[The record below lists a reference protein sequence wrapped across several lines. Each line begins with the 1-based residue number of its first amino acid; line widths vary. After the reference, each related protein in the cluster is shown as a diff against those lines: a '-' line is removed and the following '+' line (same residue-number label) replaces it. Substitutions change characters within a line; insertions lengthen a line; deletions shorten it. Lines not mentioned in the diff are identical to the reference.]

1 MALALTALTLLTL
14 GRLCAASNW
23 AQVSGTRDTNVVM
36 LEPTPW
42 QNRHGHAVMA
52 LDFSEEYSTST
63 GIKARIFVLGGDTS
77 VQGEQDLRA
86 YPGGGAMKND
96 VWTTTGISW
105 NVATSVLK
113 TTKWGDPLPQ
123 ITANLTW
130 LQTNSGKKPPRGVT
144 YADWIACAFAPWA
157 VNPATGCEDTSQA
170 PGSYLSDIMFS
181 PRRNF
186 VAIAFNNDVYVL
198 GGRAREHFPVPEAE
212 LRGGV
217 NPIPARNIRW
227 REYSVL
233 KNDVWKS
240 TDSGASWTLVT
251 PGCLMPQANLIHK
264 SGDSV
269 QQCETDDQCEGDSSC
284 KFDETT
290 STGFCVCNMWSP
302 REYHAVVNYTNALY
316 LSGGYAVVQLGDCG
330 VEENA
335 RKRPSGEEFACGGG
349 YRAYMNDIWMSTNG
363 QTWTLLKL
371 HASWTP
377 RGEHSMVIMKS
388 MLYILGG
395 RTGDSQNSS
404 DRDLLNDVWTS
415 SDGASWTQLTNSAPW
430 SPRAKQTVVMLPGST
445 DTTSGDDPDDVMVL
459 MYGEDEES
467 VLDDIWTWKGGSADW
482 IMDFAPETDA
492 ADYMTPMSSVAYLR
506 IILDEHVLML
516 NEVNI
521 WTITDLTSLSFD
533 MTIYL
538 RTLMP
543 ICDYIALAK
552 QVVATCTVS
561 ADDYPGKEYANL
573 QVIQGANGAA
583 TAAAAAAAAA
593 ASVPWDGCAHVGTQY
608 KDSVTGHKLWPDVK
622 GIDQVQV
629 LRYIFDDAQESICR
643 WTPSPRTGHSAVVF
657 QRKIFMLG
665 GLTAP
670 DYYANDAWYRDP
682 RRPKAQ
688 FITVPRTKSSSTV
701 FTFGSDKASCI
712 FEYHVMNIKEM
723 LVVRNWT
730 KTLGE
735 VNFISWLDGG
745 KYRFR
750 VRAVDPA
757 GNVDLSFEL
766 GRNEYV
772 WIYVPAL
779 PWALILGLS
788 SVALV
793 LMIGAFM
800 EWRKRRKRAAME
812 RYAMKR
818 MRRKLKGKKIE
829 GDANWRE
836 TYDDA
841 KDKKKGKKRKGK
853 LVGVKAAKAES
864 PNKGK
869 AAKGEK
875 DPKAASK
882 KKKAGDKD
890 EKKAKKTKT
899 AKDDKK
905 KSKKADTTNK
915 KDKKDK
921 KGKKDTP
928 KKDKKEAKDK
938 KGKKETKDKKDKKSD
953 KVRASAKPAAKSPSK
968 DAEKSKK
975 KK

>member
-1 MALALTALTLLTL
+1 MALVRSALTFLAC
-14 GRLCAASNW
+14 GRLCEASNW
-23 AQVSGTRDTNVVM
+23 AQVSGTRDTNAVM

-42 QNRHGHAVMA
+42 RNRHGHAVMA
-52 LDFSEEYSTST
+52 LDFSEEYTTST

-86 YPGGGAMKND
+86 FPGGGAMKND

-157 VNPATGCEDTSQA
+157 MHPATGCEDTSQA
-170 PGSYLSDIMFS
+170 PGSYLADIMFS

-240 TDSGASWTLVT
+240 SDSGASWTLVT
-251 PGCLMPQANLIHK
+251 PGCLMPQANLVHK
-264 SGDSV
+264 SGDST
-269 QQCETDDQCEGDSSC
+269 QQCDDQCEGDSSC
-284 KFDETT
+284 KFDEKT
-290 STGFCVCNMWSP
+290 SSGFCICNMWSP
-302 REYHAVVNYTNALY
+302 REYHAVVNYSNALY

-335 RKRPSGEEFACGGG
+335 HKRPSGDEFIFACGGG
-349 YRAYMNDIWMSTNG
+349 YRAYMNDVWMSTNG

-377 RGEHSMVIMKS
+377 RGEHAMVIMKS

-395 RTGDSQNSS
+395 RTGDSQNNS
-404 DRDLLNDVWTS
+404 DRELLNDIWTS
-415 SDGASWTQLTNSAPW
+415 SNGASWTQLMSSAPW
-430 SPRAKQTVVMLPGST
+430 SPRAKHTVVMLPGST
-445 DTTSGDDPDDVMVL
+445 DTTSGDDLDDAMVL
-459 MYGEDEES
+459 MYGEDDES
-467 VLDDIWTWKGGSADW
+467 VLNDIWTWKGGSTDW
-482 IMDFAPETDA
+482 IMDFSPDTDA
-492 ADYMTPMSSVAYLR
+492 ADYMTPTSSVAYLR
-506 IILDEHVLML
+506 IILDEHVLIL

-573 QVIQGANGAA
+573 QVIQEANGENTAA
-583 TAAAAAAAAA
+583 TAGAVAATSAA
-593 ASVPWDGCAHVGTQY
+593 WDGCAHVGTRY
-608 KDSVTGHKLWPDVK
+608 KDSVTGHMLWPDVK

-643 WTPSPRTGHSAVVF
+643 WTPSPRTGHSAIVF
-657 QRKIFMLG
+657 KRNIFMLG

-670 DYYANDAWYRDP
+670 DYYANDVWYRDP

-688 FITVPRTKSSSTV
+688 FIIVPRTKSSSTV
-701 FTFGSDKASCI
+701 FTFASDKASCI
-712 FEYHVMNIKEM
+712 FEYHVLNIKEM

-730 KTLGE
+730 KTLGT

-757 GNVDLSFEL
+757 GNVDMSFEL

-788 SVALV
+788 SVGLV
-793 LMIGAFM
+793 LLIGAFM

-841 KDKKKGKKRKGK
+841 KDKKKDKKRKGK

-864 PNKGK
+864 PMKAK
-869 AAKGEK
+869 AAGEK
-875 DPKAASK
+875 ETKTAK
-882 KKKAGDKD
+882 KKKTEEKD
-890 EKKAKKTKT
+890 EKKAKKPKT

-905 KSKKADTTNK
+905 KSKKTDK

-921 KGKKDTP
+921 KDKP
-928 KKDKKEAKDK
+928 KKDKKE
-938 KGKKETKDKKDKKSD
+938 KKDKKTD
-953 KVRASAKPAAKSPSK
+953 IAKASARPAAKSRSK
-968 DAEKSKK
+968 AAEKSKK